1 MISKLISG
9 PELPVKMYNFPLV
22 STSQGIMAVGGYDTT
37 NRRKKDEILHFKC
50 QDGQDPNQCQWQ
62 EYPKKLDVARY
73 DHVVIPLPAS
83 YETCNNWTSLWISNF
98 TWPKNINWSK
108 ICKINIEVFYE
119 KKKIPFFVQKI
130 QFRKIEFDFYQP
142 IFGGKIQIK
151 KIMNLSKLNFWTKIR
166 LFGLKIPICFHGF
179 RWQSWSFILI
189 YLVEKI

>member
-62 EYPKKLDVARY
+62 EYPKKLDVARE

-83 YETCNNWTSLWISNF
+83 YEICNN
-98 TWPKNINWSK
+98 
-108 ICKINIEVFYE
+108 
-119 KKKIPFFVQKI
+119 
-130 QFRKIEFDFYQP
+130 
-142 IFGGKIQIK
+142 
-151 KIMNLSKLNFWTKIR
+151 
-166 LFGLKIPICFHGF
+166 
-179 RWQSWSFILI
+179 
-189 YLVEKI
+189 

>member
-50 QDGQDPNQCQWQ
+50 QDGQDPNQCQW
-62 EYPKKLDVARY
+62 EEHPKKLDVARS

-83 YETCNNWTSLWISNF
+83 YEICNNWTNLWILNF

-119 KKKIPFFVQKI
+119 KKKIAILIFFPIFFVWKKFPFLVQK
-130 QFRKIEFDFYQP
+130 F
-142 IFGGKIQIK
+142 
-151 KIMNLSKLNFWTKIR
+151 NLEKLNLI
-166 LFGLKIPICFHGF
+166 
-179 RWQSWSFILI
+179 FISQFLAG
-189 YLVEKI
+189 KFK